1 MEKTINTNTNLTF
14 AYIDSALRTAKGQL
28 DDWAYDKTIKGLQ
41 KKNAYAGIW
50 SYDETRD
57 DCLGVALKD
66 GYIIATA
73 DHKGP
78 LTPAEKQA
86 VIAKAEAVLAE
97 QEAKKNNA
105 ELANLSVQN
114 NALIVAINGEA
125 VIITPKDGSWTG
137 KDAYSH
143 LKLAGFDMDDDNIY
157 SEHIVPSIAEYE
169 DVESV
174 MYFRWAKDGATV
186 EAWMPDS
193 LFNRLFND

>member
-1 MEKTINTNTNLTF
+1 MEKTTTNTNLTF
-14 AYIDSALRTAKGQL
+14 AYVDSSLRTAKGQL
-28 DDWAYDKTIKGLQ
+28 ADDAYDKTIKGLQ
-41 KKNAYAGIW
+41 KKNAYAGLW
-50 SYDETRD
+50 SYDEVRD
-57 DCLGVALKD
+57 EALGVAIKD

-78 LTPAEKQA
+78 LTQEEKQA

-97 QEAKKNNA
+97 QEAKKNNT
-105 ELANLSVQN
+105 ELASLTVQK

-157 SEHIVPSIAEYE
+157 SEHIVPSIAVSE
-169 DVESV
+169 DVESA
-174 MYFRWAKDGATV
+174 MYFRWTKDGATV

-193 LFNRLFND
+193 LFNRIFND